1 MDMTLHPVL
10 RESSKHALSHTTER
24 PEFFF
29 SDQLTAYYDKA
40 DRAIWCRWAPTPRAS
55 FNPDLLRDLSSYCR
69 FVTDSGG
76 SIDCLGQA
84 ESVEYTVLASAVP
97 GVFNLGGDLDLFTQL
112 IERRDQGGL
121 LSYGRACVEV
131 LYRNYISHELPVT
144 TISLV
149 QGECLGG
156 GFEAAL
162 SSDIIIAERHA
173 RFGFPEIL
181 FNLFPGMGAY
191 SFLDRRVGRK
201 TTEELL
207 LSGKIYSADDMLAL
221 GVIDYVVDSGKGE
234 EEVSALV
241 RRQARSRNGIQ
252 AVAAARRRVKRVS
265 YDELIDVVAVWV
277 EAALRLTP
285 RDMKLMQRLVS
296 RQNDLRGG
304 HQIH

>member
-10 RESSKHALSHTTER
+10 RESSKQTLSHTTER
-24 PEFFF
+24 PEYFF
-29 SDQLTAYYDKA
+29 SDQLTAYYEPA
-40 DRAIWCRWAPTPRAS
+40 DHAIWCRWTPTPRPS
-55 FNPDLLRDLSSYCR
+55 FNPDLLRDLNSYCR
-69 FVTDSGG
+69 FVTDTGG
-76 SIDCLGQA
+76 RIDCLGEA
-84 ESVEYTVLASAVP
+84 APVEYTVLASGVP

-112 IERRDQGGL
+112 IDRRDQSAL
-121 LSYGRACVEV
+121 LSYGRACVDV
-131 LYRNYISHELPVT
+131 LYRNYISHALPVT

-162 SSDIIIAERHA
+162 SSDVIIAERHA

-207 LSGKIYSADDMLAL
+207 LSGKIYSADDMLSL

-241 RRQARSRNGIQ
+241 RRQARCRNGIQ
-252 AVAAARRRVKRVS
+252 ALAAARRRVKSVS
-265 YDELIDVVAVWV
+265 YDELIDVVTVWV